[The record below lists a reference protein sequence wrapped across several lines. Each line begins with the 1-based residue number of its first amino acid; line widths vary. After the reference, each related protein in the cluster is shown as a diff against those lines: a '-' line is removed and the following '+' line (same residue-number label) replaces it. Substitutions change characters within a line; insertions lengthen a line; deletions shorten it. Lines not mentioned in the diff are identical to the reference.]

1 MNVHV
6 PGQNDTDT
14 YHWFIGIVCVLV
26 SFGLVGGFV
35 AYKVMQKS
43 WKR

>member
-6 PGQNDTDT
+6 PGQGDEDT
-14 YHWFIGIVCVLV
+14 YNWFIGIVCMLV
-26 SFGLVGGFV
+26 SFGLFGGFV
-35 AYKVMQKS
+35 AYRVMQKS